1 MSQNFSPPFKEKKWG
16 KDIEGEHVIDGYVFR
31 GKLRFKKAVEGLKGA
46 MVKGAFG
53 EYNGVKYNVKDARKK
68 GTGIEAEIEVD
79 TKKISERGFA
89 VMEMMGPNNR
99 KEHVVMITKSKA
111 SEAKFVIILSEEIV
125 KPMMV
130 DFMNDKDISAMDKEE
145 KIDRKVSLI
154 KCSQCD
160 KTCKTNTGLKRHV
173 TTMHRAD
180 ETDDK
185 RKQMPINTKNTETNS
200 KTYEKKCEKCDFK
213 TEANKRYVAAQHM
226 IKHKEIIH
234 NSLPKFTKITK
245 CSKCDFSARDSMIMR
260 RHMRDVHEAGSVSTS
275 PPPKKKRKSPD
286 EDEKVETMEMND
298 ERIEDLSFEFEDME
312 IDEVKDE
319 FKHRSELMDQKIKL
333 RQNKIER
340 QETITRVNKV
350 EIEKMKL
357 EDEENKI
364 KSQKEQNKKRKQTS
378 KDERKRKN
386 IKSRKINKKNED
398 ENVNKNLKD
407 IPEEVEHLVNKDD
420 LVYVV
425 RGDGTGC
432 PRKSFS

>member
-46 MVKGAFG
+46 MVKGNFG
-53 EYNGVKYNVKDARKK
+53 KYNGVKYNVKDARKK

-180 ETDDK
+180 ETDNK
-185 RKQMPINTKNTETNS
+185 RKQTPINTENTETNS
-200 KTYEKKCEKCDFK
+200 KTYEKKCEK
-213 TEANKRYVAAQHM
+213 
-226 IKHKEIIH
+226 
-234 NSLPKFTKITK
+234 
-245 CSKCDFSARDSMIMR
+245 
-260 RHMRDVHEAGSVSTS
+260 
-275 PPPKKKRKSPD
+275 
-286 EDEKVETMEMND
+286 
-298 ERIEDLSFEFEDME
+298 
-312 IDEVKDE
+312 
-319 FKHRSELMDQKIKL
+319 
-333 RQNKIER
+333 
-340 QETITRVNKV
+340 
-350 EIEKMKL
+350 
-357 EDEENKI
+357 
-364 KSQKEQNKKRKQTS
+364 
-378 KDERKRKN
+378 
-386 IKSRKINKKNED
+386 
-398 ENVNKNLKD
+398 
-407 IPEEVEHLVNKDD
+407 
-420 LVYVV
+420 
-425 RGDGTGC
+425 
-432 PRKSFS
+432 